1 MRSVLCHISSLFR
14 SPVEVPEVADDR
26 LGKLLCRQR
35 AALAAERQGKLSVQA
50 TDARPEEMTEPLYDV
65 SVYVSRPGDL

>member
-1 MRSVLCHISSLFR
+1 MRSVLCHITSLFR
-14 SPVEVPEVADDR
+14 TPEEPTEVPADR

-35 AALAAERQGKLSVQA
+35 AALAAQTQGRLSLQA

-65 SVYVSRPGDL
+65 SVYVSRAGDL

>member
-1 MRSVLCHISSLFR
+1 MRSVLSHITSMFR
-14 SPVEVPEVADDR
+14 SPEVLPEVPEDR

-65 SVYVSRPGDL
+65 SVYVSRPSDL